1 MTALEEISLQE
12 ITQTIRQ
19 LDALY
24 TQSPQSYE
32 DILRGIS
39 DEFRLAREW
48 MMTMSRMSEQGA
60 AEDQLRLADM
70 VVKQFL
76 ALWVVH
82 KGISLPEVQ
91 DQEQSP
97 PDQDIPEQ

>member
-12 ITQTIRQ
+12 ITQTIRH

-32 DILRGIS
+32 DILRGLS

-48 MMTMSRMSEQGA
+48 MMTMSQMSEQGA

-70 VVKQFL
+70 VVKQLL

-82 KGISLPEVQ
+82 KGITLPEVQ
-91 DQEQSP
+91 NQEHTS
-97 PDQDIPEQ
+97 PDQDLPPQ